1 VVGGI
6 ERRGTDL
13 GLLFLR
19 ASVGLTMLLAHG
31 LPKLDRLGTDPVQ
44 FADPLGIGASASLHL
59 AILGEV
65 VGSTLIVLGAWT
77 RMGAFLLLM
86 TMLVAFFVVHADDP
100 FGRKQAALLFA
111 IPALTLL
118 LAGPGRHSVDARLAR
133 T

>member
-1 VVGGI
+1 VIGGI
-6 ERRGTDL
+6 ERRGTDF

-19 ASVGLTMLLAHG
+19 VSVGLTMLLAHG
-31 LPKLDRLGTDPVQ
+31 LPKLDRLGADPVQ

-65 VGSTLIVLGAWT
+65 VGSTLIVLGAST
-77 RMGAFLLLM
+77 RVGAFLLLM

-100 FGRKQAALLFA
+100 FSRKQAALLFA

-118 LAGPGRHSVDARLAR
+118 LAGPGRHSVDGWLAR
-133 T
+133 I

>member
-1 VVGGI
+1 VIGGI
-6 ERRGTDL
+6 ERRGTDF

-19 ASVGLTMLLAHG
+19 VSVGLTMLLGHG
-31 LPKLDRLGTDPVQ
+31 LAKLDRLGTDPVQ

-59 AILGEV
+59 ALLGEV
-65 VGSTLIVLGAWT
+65 VGSTLIVLGAFT
-77 RMGAFLLLM
+77 RVGAFLLLM

-100 FGRKQAALLFA
+100 FSRKEPALLFA

-118 LAGPGRHSVDARLAR
+118 LAGPGRHSVDGWLAR